1 VRKEEKEMRTH
12 MRVWRS
18 IAALA
23 VAAGILIACGGPEAT
38 EPPAEVQPTAL
49 PTEVPQGEEPTAPPT
64 GVPQGEEPT
73 APPTEVPQEEPPTE
87 PSPAGDGAALL
98 EERCTVC
105 HGLDRTTS
113 ARKTRE
119 EWEQTV
125 VRMVGK
131 GAELNEEEQEILIAY
146 LTETYGP

>member
-49 PTEVPQGEEPTAPPT
+49 PTE
-64 GVPQGEEPT
+64 VPQGEEPT

>member
-1 VRKEEKEMRTH
+1 MRTH
-12 MRVWRS
+12 VRVWRL

-49 PTEVPQGEEPTAPPT
+49 PTEVPQEEEEPTAPPT
-64 GVPQGEEPT
+64 K
-73 APPTEVPQEEPPTE
+73 VPQEEPPTE

-98 EERCTVC
+98 EERCAVC
-105 HGLDRTTS
+105 HSLDRTTS
-113 ARKTRE
+113 AQKTRE

-131 GAELNEEEQEILIAY
+131 GAELSEEEQEILIAY

>member
-38 EPPAEVQPTAL
+38 EPPAEVQ
-49 PTEVPQGEEPTAPPT
+49 PTAPPT

-146 LTETYGP
+146 LTETYSP

>member
-1 VRKEEKEMRTH
+1 MRTH
-12 MRVWRS
+12 MHVWRS

-23 VAAGILIACGGPEAT
+23 VAAGILIACGGPEVT

-64 GVPQGEEPT
+64 
-73 APPTEVPQEEPPTE
+73 EVPQEEEPTE
-87 PSPAGDGAALL
+87 PSPAGNGAALL

-105 HGLDRTTS
+105 HGLDRSTS

-131 GAELNEEEQEILIAY
+131 GAELNEEEQKILIAY

>member
-1 VRKEEKEMRTH
+1 MRIH
-12 MRVWRS
+12 MRVWRL
-18 IAALA
+18 IAAL
-23 VAAGILIACGGPEAT
+23 VVTAGILIACGGPEAT

-49 PTEVPQGEEPTAPPT
+49 PTEVPQ
-64 GVPQGEEPT
+64 EEPT

-98 EERCTVC
+98 EERCTIC

-131 GAELNEEEQEILIAY
+131 GAELNEAEQEILIAY
-146 LTETYGP
+146 LAETYGP

>member
-1 VRKEEKEMRTH
+1 M
-12 MRVWRS
+12 
-18 IAALA
+18 
-23 VAAGILIACGGPEAT
+23 AGVLIACGGPEAT

-49 PTEVPQGEEPTAPPT
+49 PTEVPQ
-64 GVPQGEEPT
+64 
-73 APPTEVPQEEPPTE
+73 EEPPTE
-87 PSPAGDGAALL
+87 PSPAGDGAVLL

>member
-1 VRKEEKEMRTH
+1 MRIH
-12 MRVWRS
+12 VRVWRL
-18 IAALA
+18 IAAL
-23 VAAGILIACGGPEAT
+23 VVTAGVLIACGGPEAT

-49 PTEVPQGEEPTAPPT
+49 PTEVPQ
-64 GVPQGEEPT
+64 EEPT

-131 GAELNEEEQEILIAY
+131 GAELNEAEQEILIAY
-146 LTETYGP
+146 LAETYGP

>member
-1 VRKEEKEMRTH
+1 MRTH
-12 MRVWRS
+12 VRVWRLT
-18 IAALA
+18 AAL
-23 VAAGILIACGGPEAT
+23 VVMAGVLIACGGPEAT

-49 PTEVPQGEEPTAPPT
+49 PTEVPQEEEPA
-64 GVPQGEEPT
+64 

-113 ARKTRE
+113 AQKTRE

-146 LTETYGP
+146 LAETYGP

>member
-1 VRKEEKEMRTH
+1 MRTH
-12 MRVWRS
+12 KGVWKL
-18 IAALA
+18 IVGL
-23 VAAGILIACGGPEAT
+23 VITAGILIACGGPEAT
-38 EPPAEVQPTAL
+38 EPPVEAQPTAL
-49 PTEVPQGEEPTAPPT
+49 PTEVPQE
-64 GVPQGEEPT
+64 EEPT
-73 APPTEVPQEEPPTE
+73 APPTEVPQEEEPAPPPTE
-87 PSPAGDGAALL
+87 VPQEEQPTEPPPAGDGAALL

-113 ARKTRE
+113 AQKTRE

-125 VRMVGK
+125 ARMVGK

>member
-1 VRKEEKEMRTH
+1 MRIH
-12 MRVWRS
+12 VRVWRL
-18 IAALA
+18 IAAL
-23 VAAGILIACGGPEAT
+23 VVMAGVLIACGGPEAT

-49 PTEVPQGEEPTAPPT
+49 PTEVPQ
-64 GVPQGEEPT
+64 EEPT

-119 EWEQTV
+119 QWEQTV

-131 GAELNEEEQEILIAY
+131 GAELNEEEQKILIAY
-146 LTETYGP
+146 LAETYGP

>member
-1 VRKEEKEMRTH
+1 MRIH
-12 MRVWRS
+12 VRVWRL
-18 IAALA
+18 IAAL
-23 VAAGILIACGGPEAT
+23 VVMAGVMIACGGPEAT

-49 PTEVPQGEEPTAPPT
+49 PTEVPQ
-64 GVPQGEEPT
+64 EEPT

-119 EWEQTV
+119 QWEQTV

-131 GAELNEEEQEILIAY
+131 GAELNEEEQKILIAY
-146 LTETYGP
+146 LAETYGP

>member
-1 VRKEEKEMRTH
+1 MQTH
-12 MRVWRS
+12 VRVWRL
-18 IAALA
+18 IAAL
-23 VAAGILIACGGPEAT
+23 VIVAGILIACGGPEAT

-49 PTEVPQGEEPTAPPT
+49 
-64 GVPQGEEPT
+64 
-73 APPTEVPQEEPPTE
+73 PTEVPQEEPPTE

-125 VRMVGK
+125 VRMVSK

>member
-1 VRKEEKEMRTH
+1 MRTH
-12 MRVWRS
+12 VRVWRL
-18 IAALA
+18 IAAL
-23 VAAGILIACGGPEAT
+23 VVMAGVLIACGGPEAT

-49 PTEVPQGEEPTAPPT
+49 PTEVPQEEEPA
-64 GVPQGEEPT
+64 

-146 LTETYGP
+146 LAETYGP

>member
-1 VRKEEKEMRTH
+1 MRTH
-12 MRVWRS
+12 VRVWRL
-18 IAALA
+18 IAAL
-23 VAAGILIACGGPEAT
+23 VVTAGVLIACGGPEAT
-38 EPPAEVQPTAL
+38 EPPAEAQPTAL
-49 PTEVPQGEEPTAPPT
+49 PTEVPHEEEPTALPT
-64 GVPQGEEPT
+64 EVLQEEPT

-119 EWEQTV
+119 QWEQTV
-125 VRMVGK
+125 ARMVGK
-131 GAELNEEEQEILIAY
+131 GAELNAEEQEILIAY
-146 LTETYGP
+146 LAETYGP

>member
-1 VRKEEKEMRTH
+1 MRTH
-12 MRVWRS
+12 KGVWKS
-18 IAALA
+18 IVAL
-23 VAAGILIACGGPEAT
+23 VITAGILIACGGPEAT
-38 EPPAEVQPTAL
+38 QPPVEVEPTAL
-49 PTEVPQGEEPTAPPT
+49 PTEVPQEEEPAAPPT
-64 GVPQGEEPT
+64 EVPQEEEPT
-73 APPTEVPQEEPPTE
+73 APPTEVPEEEPPTE

-113 ARKTRE
+113 ARKTRDQ
-119 EWEQTV
+119 WEQTV

-146 LTETYGP
+146 LAETYGP

>member
-1 VRKEEKEMRTH
+1 VRTH
-12 MRVWRS
+12 MVAWRL
-18 IAALA
+18 IAAL
-23 VAAGILIACGGPEAT
+23 VVMAGILIACGGPEAT
-38 EPPAEVQPTAL
+38 EPPTEAQPTAP
-49 PTEVPQGEEPTAPPT
+49 PTEVPQE
-64 GVPQGEEPT
+64 EEPT
-73 APPTEVPQEEPPTE
+73 APPTEVPQEEEPTPPPTEVPQEEPPTE
-87 PSPAGDGAALL
+87 PPLAGDGAVLL

-113 ARKTRE
+113 AQKTRE
-119 EWEQTV
+119 QWEQTV

>member
-1 VRKEEKEMRTH
+1 MRIH
-12 MRVWRS
+12 VRVWRL
-18 IAALA
+18 IAAL
-23 VAAGILIACGGPEAT
+23 VVTAGVLIACGGPEAT
-38 EPPAEVQPTAL
+38 EPPAEAQPTAL
-49 PTEVPQGEEPTAPPT
+49 PTEVPHEEEPTALPT
-64 GVPQGEEPT
+64 EVLQEEPT

-119 EWEQTV
+119 QWEQTV
-125 VRMVGK
+125 ARMVGK
-131 GAELNEEEQEILIAY
+131 GAELNAEEQEILIAY
-146 LTETYGP
+146 LAETYGP

>member
-1 VRKEEKEMRTH
+1 MRTH
-12 MRVWRS
+12 VRVWRLT
-18 IAALA
+18 AAL
-23 VAAGILIACGGPEAT
+23 VVMAGVLIACGGPEAT

-49 PTEVPQGEEPTAPPT
+49 PTEVPQEEEPA
-64 GVPQGEEPT
+64 

-146 LTETYGP
+146 LAETYGP

>member
-1 VRKEEKEMRTH
+1 VRKEEKEMRIH
-12 MRVWRS
+12 VRVWRL
-18 IAALA
+18 IAAL
-23 VAAGILIACGGPEAT
+23 VVTAGVLIACGGPEAT

-49 PTEVPQGEEPTAPPT
+49 PTEVPQ
-64 GVPQGEEPT
+64 EEPT

-119 EWEQTV
+119 QWEQTV

-131 GAELNEEEQEILIAY
+131 GAELNEEEQKILIAY
-146 LTETYGP
+146 LAETYGP

>member
-1 VRKEEKEMRTH
+1 MRTH
-12 MRVWRS
+12 MRVWRL
-18 IAALA
+18 IAAL
-23 VAAGILIACGGPEAT
+23 VVMAGILIACGGPEAT
-38 EPPAEVQPTAL
+38 EPPAEAQPTAP
-49 PTEVPQGEEPTAPPT
+49 PTEIPQEKEPTAPPT
-64 GVPQGEEPT
+64 EVPQEEEPT

-87 PSPAGDGAALL
+87 PPPAGDGAALL

-119 EWEQTV
+119 QWEQTV

-131 GAELNEEEQEILIAY
+131 GAELNEEEPEILIAY